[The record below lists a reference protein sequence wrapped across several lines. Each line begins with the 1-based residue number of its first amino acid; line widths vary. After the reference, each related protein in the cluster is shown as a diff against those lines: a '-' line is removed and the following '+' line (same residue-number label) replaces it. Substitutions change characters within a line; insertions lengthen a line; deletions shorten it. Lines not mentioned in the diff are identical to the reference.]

1 MFKKFVKKANSSVK
15 SMAIVC
21 AAHCDYF
28 VH

>member
-1 MFKKFVKKANSSVK
+1 MFSKYVKKSNSTVK
-15 SMAIVC
+15 NGFVGC